1 MKIEPIAKRALV
13 IGSQGGIGRAI
24 LNYLLNDQSFHEVH
38 SVSRSTQS
46 PDHPR
51 CCHYVVES
59 LDEQAV
65 DATCKQLELTGRFSL
80 VICCIGQLHGEG
92 LSAGAP
98 EKRLESIQSENLKR
112 YFEVN
117 TLAPLNWIKQLPK
130 LMLKTEPTHAVFFS
144 ARVGSIEDNQLGG
157 WYGYRA
163 SKAAL
168 NMLLKTAQIE
178 LQRRLPQLSLVS
190 YHPGTVDTDLSVPFQ
205 QNVAEKKLFSPA
217 FTVQQLMAHLPDL
230 QAASAPHFI
239 DWQGQRI
246 PW

>member
-1 MKIEPIAKRALV
+1 MKAEPILKRALV

-24 LNYLLNDQSFHEVH
+24 LSYLLNDQSFHEVH
-38 SVSRSTQS
+38 SVSRSSQS
-46 PDHPR
+46 PDHAR
-51 CCHYVVES
+51 CLHYVVDS

-65 DATCKQLELTGRFSL
+65 ADISKQFEVLGRFSL
-80 VICCIGQLHGEG
+80 IICCIGQLHGEG
-92 LSAGAP
+92 LSACAP
-98 EKRLESIQSENLKR
+98 EKRLESIQSDNLKR

-144 ARVGSIEDNQLGG
+144 ARVGSITDNQLGG

-163 SKAAL
+163 TKAAL

-178 LQRRLPQLSLVS
+178 LQRRLPKLSLVS
-190 YHPGTVDTDLSVPFQ
+190 YHPGTVDTALSDPFQ
-205 QNVAEKKLFSPA
+205 QNVAQGKLFSPE

-239 DWQGQRI
+239 DWQGKRI

>member
-1 MKIEPIAKRALV
+1 MQAEPVLRRVLV
-13 IGSQGGIGRAI
+13 IGSGGGIGRALI
-24 LNYLLNDQSFHEVH
+24 NHLVNDPEFQEVH
-38 SVSRSTQS
+38 SVSRNSQT
-46 PDHPR
+46 PVHAKCR
-51 CCHYVVES
+51 HYVVDS

-65 DATCKQLELTGRFSL
+65 HGISKQLEVAGRFSL
-80 VICCIGQLHGEG
+80 IICCIGQLHGEG
-92 LSAGAP
+92 LSADAP
-98 EKRLESIQSENLKR
+98 EKRLESIQSENLKH

-178 LQRRLPQLSLVS
+178 LQRRLPKLSLVS
-190 YHPGTVDTDLSVPFQ
+190 YHPGTVDTALSVPFQ
-205 QNVAEKKLFSPA
+205 QNVPERKLFTPE
-217 FTVQQLMAHLPDL
+217 FTVQQLMAHLALLP
-230 QAASAPHFI
+230 AASAPHFI
-239 DWQGQRI
+239 DWQGERI